1 MSITRLRNIVELTAF
16 INAVLAFRNGKPPQK
31 LIDQADAK
39 WFVAMTDA
47 RIMLDGFS
55 MKDLAQSLIDGIPA
69 IDVEV
74 WLNTLFEDYDFCKQ
88 EGCTDEQFLRDYED
102 PTQEL
107 ADMIAH
113 HFNVE

>member
-1 MSITRLRNIVELTAF
+1 MSIRRLRTIVDLTAF
-16 INAVLAFRNGKPPQK
+16 INAVLGAQ
-31 LIDQADAK
+31 IDHSDTK

-55 MKDLAQSLIDGIPA
+55 TKDLAQSLIDGIPA
-69 IDVEV
+69 IDVEA
-74 WLNTLFEDYDFCKQ
+74 WLNTLFEDYDFCRQ

-107 ADMIAH
+107 ANMIAH